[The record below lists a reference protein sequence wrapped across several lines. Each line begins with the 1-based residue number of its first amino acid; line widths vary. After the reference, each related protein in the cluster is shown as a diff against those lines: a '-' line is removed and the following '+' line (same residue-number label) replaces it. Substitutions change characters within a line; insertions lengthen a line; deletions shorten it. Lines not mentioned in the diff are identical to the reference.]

1 MIDDQKVI
9 YLSFCIKFFKQR
21 VNIAF
26 QCALTSLVK
35 RKIAWAS
42 DVCFRPLI
50 TIKCHNLHACDIRG
64 AMGETTS
71 YHKRD
76 FYFIFWFMWVVRLL
90 ACLFCLPFDGFDH
103 RFFILFF
110 IHNCLSLTFPPYIPM
125 IQVTYLH
132 T

>member
-1 MIDDQKVI
+1 VLVFFMIDDQKVI

-26 QCALTSLVK
+26 QCALTFVVR
-35 RKIAWAS
+35 RKIALTS

-50 TIKCHNLHACDIRG
+50 TIKSHNLHACDIRG

-76 FYFIFWFMWVVRLL
+76 F
-90 ACLFCLPFDGFDH
+90 
-103 RFFILFF
+103 LFF
-110 IHNCLSLTFPPYIPM
+110 IFLVHVCCSSFGLPFLSPPRWF
-125 IQVTYLH
+125 
-132 T
+132 

>member
-9 YLSFCIKFFKQR
+9 YLSFCIKFFKQC

-26 QCALTSLVK
+26 QCALTYAIK
-35 RKIAWAS
+35 RKIALAS

-50 TIKCHNLHACDIRG
+50 IIRFHNLHACDIRG

-76 FYFIFWFMWVVRLL
+76 F
-90 ACLFCLPFDGFDH
+90 
-103 RFFILFF
+103 LFF
-110 IHNCLSLTFPPYIPM
+110 IFLVHVGCSSFGLPSLSPP
-125 IQVTYLH
+125 QWF
-132 T
+132 